1 MAWVGDGAVW
11 SACWASSRFPVVLQ
25 QGPGVCVIMELER
38 LQVRALWFG
47 SATGRFYI
55 GSNLRYCL
63 PYLNIEAVG

>member
-1 MAWVGDGAVW
+1 MLAGHPQGSEWL
-11 SACWASSRFPVVLQ
+11 SSR
-25 QGPGVCVIMELER
+25 GWSVCVSMELEWR

-55 GSNLRYCL
+55 GPNLRYCL